1 MSVGLRSTGRRGR
14 AGRLRSFG
22 GAGMRV
28 ATACLATALAIPC
41 SACPFCGAVGESL
54 SQRRDRAA
62 VLAIGESAA
71 PAGRDRTGLPI
82 QAMTV
87 LRVLRGDAESPADT
101 VVARVPGPI
110 DGTALIFADA
120 DAEGDTPDAAPTM
133 AWSAIAADES
143 LIVHAVSAPP
153 TTAPESDRLRWFA
166 SRLEHANPAIA
177 ADAFTEFGL
186 APYASVRA
194 AADAFDDRTL
204 ARWIA
209 DPGVDQRRRG
219 FYGLALGIVAATND
233 DPATRARAL
242 AAIRDAVAAPA
253 DDFRAGFDGLLAGL
267 LVADGTRGLATL
279 ERQGLLAESAR
290 AVDQKHAVAALRF
303 AWEHLAHTIPRE
315 AVATATAR
323 LLAAPVTAADAA
335 IDLARYRHWDAIDD
349 VAALWDTFGRDDP
362 VVRRAVAG
370 YLTACPL
377 PAARRAID
385 EIRHR
390 DAERLDQA
398 IHAAALPLAR

>member
-1 MSVGLRSTGRRGR
+1 
-14 AGRLRSFG
+14 
-22 GAGMRV
+22 MRV
-28 ATACLATALAIPC
+28 ATAYLVTAMAIPG

-71 PAGRDRTGLPI
+71 PVGRDRNGLPI

-87 LRVLRGDAESPADT
+87 LHVLRGDAASPAET

-110 DGTALIFADA
+110 GGTALIFADA
-120 DAEGDTPDAAPTM
+120 EVGAPDAAPTK

-143 LIVHAVSAPP
+143 LIAHAVSAPP

-186 APYASVRA
+186 AFYASVRA
-194 AADAFDDRTL
+194 AADAFDDRAL

-219 FYGLALGIVAATND
+219 FYGLALGIVAATTD
-233 DPATRARAL
+233 DPATRARSL

-267 LVADGTRGLATL
+267 LVADGNRGLAAM

-303 AWEHLAHTIPRE
+303 AWEHLADTIPRE
-315 AVATATAR
+315 AVAMATAR

-335 IDLARYRHWDAIDD
+335 VDLARYRHWDALDD

-377 PAARRAID
+377 PAARRAIE

>member
-1 MSVGLRSTGRRGR
+1 MRLGTRSTGRGKG
-14 AGRLRSFG
+14 AGRLRSF
-22 GAGMRV
+22 AGPLVRV
-28 ATACLATALAIPC
+28 AIACLVTAIEIPC
-41 SACPFCGAVGESL
+41 SACPFCGVVGESL
-54 SQRRDRAA
+54 SERRDRATA
-62 VLAIGESAA
+62 LAIGESAA
-71 PAGRDRTGLPI
+71 PAARDRTGLPI
-82 QAMTV
+82 QTMTV
-87 LRVLRGDAESPADT
+87 LHVLSGDAVPAAGS

-110 DGTALIFADA
+110 AGTALLFADA
-120 DAEGDTPDAAPTM
+120 VPEDDARAAAATM
-133 AWSAIAADES
+133 AWSAIEADES
-143 LIVHAVSAPP
+143 LIGHAISAPP

-166 SRLEHANPAIA
+166 SRLEHPNPAIA

-194 AADAFDDRTL
+194 AADAFDDRAL
-204 ARWIA
+204 ARWIT

-219 FYGLALGIVAATND
+219 FYGLALGIVAATTD
-233 DPATRARAL
+233 DPATRVRAL

-267 LVADGTRGLATL
+267 LVADGPRGLAAID
-279 ERQGLLAESAR
+279 RQGLLDESAR

-303 AWEHLAHTIPRE
+303 AWEHLADTIPRE

-335 IDLARYRHWDAIDD
+335 VDLARYRHWDALDD

-370 YLTACPL
+370 YLTTCPL
-377 PAARRAID
+377 PAARRALD
-385 EIRHR
+385 GIRRR

-398 IHAAALPLAR
+398 LRAAALPLAR

>member
-1 MSVGLRSTGRRGR
+1 MVWSVGR
-14 AGRLRSFG
+14 ALV
-22 GAGMRV
+22 RV
-28 ATACLATALAIPC
+28 ATACVVAAIAIPC
-41 SACPFCGAVGESL
+41 DACPFCGVVGESL

-62 VLAIGESAA
+62 ALAVGESAA

-87 LRVLRGDAESPADT
+87 LHVLRGDAESPAGT
-101 VVARVPGPI
+101 VVARVSGPI
-110 DGTALIFADA
+110 GGTALLFADV
-120 DAEGDTPDAAPTM
+120 DAEGDAADAPATM
-133 AWSAIAADES
+133 AWSAIAADEA
-143 LIVHAVSAPP
+143 LIAHAASAPS
-153 TTAPESDRLRWFA
+153 TTAPAFDRLRWFA

-194 AADAFDDRTL
+194 AADAFDDRAL

-219 FYGLALGIVAATND
+219 FYGLALGIVAATTD
-233 DPATRARAL
+233 DHATRARAI

-267 LVADGTRGLATL
+267 LVADGTRGLAAM

-303 AWEHLAHTIPRE
+303 AWEHLADTIPRE

-323 LLAAPVTAADAA
+323 LLAAPVTAADVA
-335 IDLARYRHWDAIDD
+335 IDLARYRHWDALDD
-349 VAALWDTFGRDDP
+349 VAALWDTFGQDDP
-362 VVRRAVAG
+362 IVRRAVAG

-377 PAARRAID
+377 PEARDALD
-385 EIRHR
+385 AIRHH

-398 IHAAALPLAR
+398 LRAAALPLAR

>member
-1 MSVGLRSTGRRGR
+1 
-14 AGRLRSFG
+14 
-22 GAGMRV
+22 MRV
-28 ATACLATALAIPC
+28 ATAYLVTAMAIPG

-71 PAGRDRTGLPI
+71 PVGRDRNGLPI

-87 LRVLRGDAESPADT
+87 LHVLRGDAASPAET

-110 DGTALIFADA
+110 GGTALIFADA
-120 DAEGDTPDAAPTM
+120 EVDAPDAAPTK

-143 LIVHAVSAPP
+143 LIAHAVSAPP

-194 AADAFDDRTL
+194 AADAFDDRAL

-219 FYGLALGIVAATND
+219 FYGLALGIVAATTD
-233 DPATRARAL
+233 DPATRARSL

-267 LVADGTRGLATL
+267 LVADGTRGLAAM

-303 AWEHLAHTIPRE
+303 AWEHLADTIPRE
-315 AVATATAR
+315 AVAMATAR

-335 IDLARYRHWDAIDD
+335 VDLARYRHWDALDD

-377 PAARRAID
+377 PAARRAIE

>member
-1 MSVGLRSTGRRGR
+1 
-14 AGRLRSFG
+14 
-22 GAGMRV
+22 MRV
-28 ATACLATALAIPC
+28 ATAYLVTAMAIPC
-41 SACPFCGAVGESL
+41 NACPFCGAVGESL

-71 PAGRDRTGLPI
+71 PVGRDRNGLPI

-87 LRVLRGDAESPADT
+87 LHVLRGDAASPAET

-110 DGTALIFADA
+110 GGTALIFADA
-120 DAEGDTPDAAPTM
+120 EVDAPDAAPTK

-143 LIVHAVSAPP
+143 LIAHAVSAPP

-194 AADAFDDRTL
+194 AADAFDDRAL

-219 FYGLALGIVAATND
+219 FYGLALGIVAATTD
-233 DPATRARAL
+233 DPATRARSL

-267 LVADGTRGLATL
+267 LVADGNRGLAAM

-303 AWEHLAHTIPRE
+303 AWEHLADTIPRE
-315 AVATATAR
+315 AVAMATAQ

-335 IDLARYRHWDAIDD
+335 VDLARYRHWDALDD

-370 YLTACPL
+370 YLMACPL
-377 PAARRAID
+377 PAARRAIE

>member
-1 MSVGLRSTGRRGR
+1 
-14 AGRLRSFG
+14 
-22 GAGMRV
+22 MRV
-28 ATACLATALAIPC
+28 ATACLATAMAIPC
-41 SACPFCGAVGESL
+41 SACPFCGVVGESL

-87 LRVLRGDAESPADT
+87 LHVLRGDARSPAKT

-110 DGTALIFADA
+110 GGTALIFADA
-120 DAEGDTPDAAPTM
+120 DADADRDAPDAAPTM

-143 LIVHAVSAPP
+143 LIAHAVSAPP
-153 TTAPESDRLRWFA
+153 TTAPGSDRLRWFA

-194 AADAFDDRTL
+194 AADAFDDRAL

-219 FYGLALGIVAATND
+219 FYGLALGIVAATTD
-233 DPATRARAL
+233 DSATRARAI
-242 AAIRDAVAAPA
+242 AAIRDGVAAPA

-267 LVADGTRGLATL
+267 LIADGTRGLAAM

-303 AWEHLAHTIPRE
+303 AWEHLADTIPRE

-335 IDLARYRHWDAIDD
+335 IDLARYRHWDALDD
-349 VAALWDTFGRDDP
+349 VAALWDTFGQDDP
-362 VVRRAVAG
+362 IVRRAVAG

-377 PAARRAID
+377 PEARDALD
-385 EIRHR
+385 AIRHH

-398 IHAAALPLAR
+398 LRAAALPLAR

>member
-1 MSVGLRSTGRRGR
+1 
-14 AGRLRSFG
+14 
-22 GAGMRV
+22 MRV
-28 ATACLATALAIPC
+28 ATAYLVTAMAIPC
-41 SACPFCGAVGESL
+41 NACPFCGAVGESL

-71 PAGRDRTGLPI
+71 PVGRDRNGLPI

-87 LRVLRGDAESPADT
+87 LHVLRGDAASPAET

-110 DGTALIFADA
+110 GGTALIFADA
-120 DAEGDTPDAAPTM
+120 EVDAPDAAPTK

-143 LIVHAVSAPP
+143 LIAHAVSAPR

-194 AADAFDDRTL
+194 AADAFDDRAL

-219 FYGLALGIVAATND
+219 FYGLALGIVTATTD
-233 DPATRARAL
+233 DPATRARSL

-267 LVADGTRGLATL
+267 LVADGNRGLAAM

-303 AWEHLAHTIPRE
+303 AWEHLADTIPRE
-315 AVATATAR
+315 AVAMATAQ

-335 IDLARYRHWDAIDD
+335 VDLARYRHWDALDD

-377 PAARRAID
+377 QAARRAIE